1 MIYKKNTANYPRL
14 DTDVFFSDYN
24 TLQKYNGYIDEMF
37 SLIES
42 RQLLDIDLWKAFVQ
56 QFKLQTDK
64 DLHWRGEFWGK
75 MLRGA
80 SFVYSYS
87 KNEELY
93 SLLEDTVR
101 DMLSVQESSG
111 RISTYPVECEF
122 DGWDLWCRKYVLLG
136 MQY

>member
-1 MIYKKNTANYPRL
+1 MICKKNTANYPRL
-14 DTDVFFSDYN
+14 DTD
-24 TLQKYNGYIDEMF
+24 
-37 SLIES
+37 
-42 RQLLDIDLWKAFVQ
+42 
-56 QFKLQTDK
+56 
-64 DLHWRGEFWGK
+64 WGK

-111 RISTYPVECEF
+111 RIRETLINSCISS
-122 DGWDLWCRKYVLLG
+122 
-136 MQY
+136 